1 MSLTFDDLFVNPSDG
16 DLTFTSTLTAELGDG
31 DFQAFLFNL
40 TALNG
45 CTDETACN
53 YDEVAAEDD
62 GSCLENDECG
72 VCGGEGIPL
81 GSCDCDG
88 NQLDAIGICG
98 GDCGNDFNSNG
109 ICDVDEI
116 LGCTYP
122 DSMNFDSSAT
132 IDDGSCE
139 YEEISSDCPSD
150 INGDGYVSTQD
161 LLVFLTFFGEVCE

>member
-1 MSLTFDDLFVNPSDG
+1 MDG
-16 DLTFTSTLTAELGDG
+16 CFPDI
-31 DFQAFLFNL
+31 
-40 TALNG
+40 NG
-45 CTDETACN
+45 CTDSTACN
-53 YDEVAAEDD
+53 YDIDANYDD
-62 GSCLENDECG
+62 GSCLELDECG
-72 VCGGEGIPL
+72 ECGGDGIAEGECDCA
-81 GSCDCDG
+81 GSVLDECGICGGNGITEGECDCDG
-88 NQLDAIGICG
+88 NSLDELGICG
-98 GDCGNDFNSNG
+98 GECISDFNSNG